1 MDSEEN
7 DLSYPF
13 CPVIDLATV
22 RDAHKIAPSVS
33 RLIFQIRIRMANIYL
48 DEAKAYR
55 LAGLPVP
62 TQVLEDA
69 ERWEREHN
77 VKRTS

>member
-1 MDSEEN
+1 MDSEES
-7 DLSYPF
+7 DPSYPF
-13 CPVIDLATV
+13 CPVIELAAV
-22 RDAHKIAPSVS
+22 RDARRIAP
-33 RLIFQIRIRMANIYL
+33 RAPRPIFRILIRMANVYL

-69 ERWEREHN
+69 KRWEREHHL
-77 VKRTS
+77 

>member
-1 MDSEEN
+1 MDPKEN
-7 DLSYPF
+7 DPSHPF
-13 CPVIDLATV
+13 CPVIELAIIRRELALTV
-22 RDAHKIAPSVS
+22 LPVKLVIV
-33 RLIFQIRIRMANIYL
+33 IRINMVNVYL

-69 ERWEREHN
+69 ERWERENH
-77 VKRTS
+77 S